1 MSFLRRQHSNRKLSA
16 LSLQTH
22 LDYIANT
29 HRMKLIFPEI
39 CFCHTHRNSFS
50 KRMSLAISN
59 ACSKKGS
66 LTIEASLLVPIFLFA
81 VISILSFTEILRAQM
96 KINSSLQQTA
106 KELSVYAYAVKNN
119 LQTDVF
125 DSSNEDFETG
135 SSFSGIA
142 ISETYVRSRLIK
154 DVTQEYLQA
163 SPVKGSGN
171 ISFAESKF
179 MEKDRIELRC
189 AYTVTPFFALSDK
202 AGFFT
207 ESTAIVRAFT
217 GYDNSSGCANAEKEK
232 YVYITETGRVY
243 HQTRNCH
250 YLDLS
255 IQQTDKN
262 QLSELRNH
270 SGGRYYACPLCAK
283 SGIGNIA
290 YVTDYGDCYH
300 YDLLC
305 SGLKR
310 TIQAIPMSQVGTR
323 TLCSKC
329 GS

>member
-1 MSFLRRQHSNRKLSA
+1 MSFLKRQQSNRKLSA

-22 LDYIANT
+22 LDYIAYT
-29 HRMKLIFPEI
+29 HRIKLIFPEI
-39 CFCHTHRNSFS
+39 RFCHKHRNSFS
-50 KRMSLAISN
+50 KRMSLGISN
-59 ACSKKGS
+59 VCSKKGS
-66 LTIEASLLVPIFLFA
+66 LTLEASLLVPVFLFA
-81 VISILSFTEILRAQM
+81 IISLLSFTEILRVQM

-106 KELSVYAYAVKNN
+106 KELSVYGYAVKNN
-119 LQTDVF
+119 VQMDTL
-125 DSSNEDFETG
+125 SNPEENSET
-135 SSFSGIA
+135 SSFLSGIA

-154 DVTQEYLQA
+154 DLTSEYLQA

-171 ISFAESKF
+171 LSFVGSKF

-189 AYTVTPFFALSDK
+189 VYPVTPFFALSDK
-202 AGFFT
+202 AGFYT
-207 ESTAIVRAFT
+207 ESTAVARAFT
-217 GYDNSSGCANAEKEK
+217 GYDNTSNYANAEKET

-243 HQTRNCH
+243 HQSRSCH

-262 QLSELRNH
+262 QISALRNA

-283 SGIGNIA
+283 SGIGNNVYI
-290 YVTDYGDCYH
+290 TDYGDCYH

-310 TIQAIPMSQVGTR
+310 TIQAVPISEVGTR
-323 TLCSKC
+323 TPCSKC
-329 GS
+329 GL